1 MAQNPLRL
9 ELLRLQRRNYAAKLK
24 ATRENFAD
32 PPYVARY
39 GREYLSGLRRYEKVA
54 TRAELIRKA
63 LSVDIVYHGDY
74 HTLRHSQRAI
84 LAMLQALSDKR
95 PVVLCLEMFH
105 AEDQRWIDLY
115 QAGQIEEGDFLRR
128 IRYAEKWAYNF
139 NPWRVLL
146 LFCREKNI
154 RVLGIN
160 ALAPPGPHALRWRD
174 KASARVV
181 ARGLLRFAPALVYVV
196 DGDYHIAPQH
206 LPKEVDRLLLPM
218 GVQAKRL
225 LIYQNVEN
233 LYWQSAQAG
242 QEEAAILKIDEA
254 RYCLMNTVPATKLQ
268 SYLDWLEY
276 AEDGYFPVKGQWAE
290 LWGDNYLV
298 NIQSMI
304 RDLEVLLKV
313 EIPKGVLDKL
323 TVFSSR
329 NLDFADRIKGDK
341 LLAPH
346 WPRLRE
352 KLRREEGFLLEFGR
366 EKQIQYWIYLPNAS
380 VNQAAEEAAHFVHA
394 ALRGPMQIPPKALD
408 AFYQTAMTEALG
420 FLGSK
425 LFNEKRKAPT
435 ETRLRRMLG
444 RVKRGE
450 AQQSEH
456 EIRLARLLLQHLHLE
471 RRQPTQGEVEVK
483 FSEVWKREQALA
495 HSFATQLGYILGNR
509 LYYASKS
516 GAVNLATVRGLFHQS
531 FAGSGEAFEAYYAWT
546 KSLAARSLSRFKNGA
561 GA

>member
-9 ELLRLQRRNYAAKLK
+9 ELLRLQRRNYAAKLR

-39 GREYLSGLRRYEKVA
+39 GREYLRDLRQYEKVA
-54 TRAELIRKA
+54 TRTELIRKA
-63 LSVDIVYHGDY
+63 LSVDVVYHGDY

-84 LAMLQALSDKR
+84 LAMLQALADKR

-105 AEDQRWIDLY
+105 AEDQRWLDLY
-115 QAGQIEEGDFLRR
+115 QAGQIEEADFLRR

-146 LFCREKNI
+146 HFCREKNI

-160 ALAPPGPHALRWRD
+160 ALSPPGPHALRWRD

-181 ARGLLRFAPALVYVV
+181 ARGLLRFAPALLYVV

-206 LPKEVDRLLLPM
+206 LPKEVDRLLMPM
-218 GVQAKRL
+218 GVEPKRL

-233 LYWQSAQAG
+233 LYWQLAQAG
-242 QEEAAILKIDEA
+242 QEEAAILKIDES

-304 RDLEVLLKV
+304 RDLEALLKV

-329 NLDFADRIKGDK
+329 NLDFADRVKSDK
-341 LLAPH
+341 RLAPH

-352 KLRREEGFLLEFGR
+352 KLGREEGFLLEFGR
-366 EKQIQYWIYLPNAS
+366 EKQTQYWIYLPNAS
-380 VNQAAEEAAHFVHA
+380 INQAAEEAAHFVHA
-394 ALRGPMQIPPKALD
+394 ALRGPMQIPGNALD

-420 FLGSK
+420 FFGSK
-425 LFNEKRKAPT
+425 LVNEKRKAPT

-444 RVKRGE
+444 RIKRGE
-450 AQQSEH
+450 IRQSET

-471 RRQPTQGEVEVK
+471 RRKPTSAEVNLK
-483 FSEVWKREQALA
+483 FADVLMRDPSMA

-516 GAVNLATVRGLFHQS
+516 GMVNMAAVRGLFHRS
-531 FAGSGEAFEAYYAWT
+531 FAGLGEAIEAYYEWT
-546 KSLAARSLSRFKNGA
+546 RKLTPRASSRVQDGSVA
-561 GA
+561 